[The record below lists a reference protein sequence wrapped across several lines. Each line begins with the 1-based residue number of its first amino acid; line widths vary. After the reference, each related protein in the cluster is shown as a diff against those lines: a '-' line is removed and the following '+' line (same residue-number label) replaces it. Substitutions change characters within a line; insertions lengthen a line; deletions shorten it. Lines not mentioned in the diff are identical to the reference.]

1 MAGIWDRLLP
11 TSSDRMSVHLLTAAM
26 YLGAEGVFTDQ
37 QILNGINSKLNTP
50 LDAAAVT
57 DLQNIRTQAQSGAA
71 AARARYPH
79 LLESLSIAVEEGIL
93 TNEAT
98 FRSRLNIP

>member
-1 MAGIWDRLLP
+1 MAGIWDRIVP
-11 TSSDRMSVHLLTAAM
+11 TSSDRLAIHLLTAAV
-26 YLGAEGVFTDQ
+26 YLGAEGVFTDV
-37 QILNGINSKLNTP
+37 QILTGLNSTLTTP
-50 LDAAAVT
+50 LDAAAT
-57 DLQNIRTQAQSGAA
+57 ADLVNIRTQALAGAS

-79 LLESLSIAVEEGIL
+79 LLESLAIAVETGLL